1 MAESALSIRRDDL
14 TSAAPAPHDT
24 PVQYELWGL
33 RPTCFN

>member
-24 PVQYELWGL
+24 PVQYGIDYESSDM
-33 RPTCFN
+33 F